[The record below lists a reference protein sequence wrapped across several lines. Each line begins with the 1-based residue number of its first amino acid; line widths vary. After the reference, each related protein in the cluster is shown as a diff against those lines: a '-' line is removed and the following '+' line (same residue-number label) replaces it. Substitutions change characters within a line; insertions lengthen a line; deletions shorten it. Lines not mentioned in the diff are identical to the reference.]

1 MEEKRR
7 TTLGGAESHRL
18 NLEREAWAADPPA
31 ILQHGPPNVAERKK
45 KKTSMDRQ
53 TKRLP
58 FVQKKNKL
66 LPRRMKADG
75 GACLEH
81 RWEVSGFVEVSIQ

>member
-45 KKTSMDRQ
+45 KENIDGQPDEKIAVRA
-53 TKRLP
+53 K
-58 FVQKKNKL
+58 KKNNFY
-66 LPRRMKADG
+66 PD
-75 GACLEH
+75 
-81 RWEVSGFVEVSIQ
+81 V